1 MRRKKQ
7 TDEQLIV
14 KCEKHKDK
22 YGITYVFKY
31 YCPKCHTQYAASD
44 AFKEIHC
51 ECGAVIQPLWEQGDF
66 FRYIGG
72 GD

>member
-7 TDEQLIV
+7 TDDQLIV
-14 KCEKHKDK
+14 RSDKRKSKH
-22 YGITYVFKY
+22 GITYVFQY
-31 YCPKCHTQYAASD
+31 YCPRCHKQYTASD